1 MKREKLRRLLFVSA
15 ACLLSFPWL
24 TPCVGIWSAVAVDGA
39 HNSITHRDEPLNR
52 LADAKLKE
60 WAAKPGPRLAVSEYQ
75 PLSSALLI
83 TDEEFKGSKSA
94 ARPGTLVG
102 KGASALVDGVTYT
115 LTWIDPFTWVSGN
128 AMGVKPT
135 KPNRRLILC
144 ESPFVMLEA
153 DDLRYTRDGKS
164 GAIRLARATNAKV
177 TVISPDGPYFAR
189 AMHVHYRGPSQEVV
203 LTLACIIYTGSQR
216 LRPVQEGSL
225 IRLNFVKRRV
235 SCSGAVLDD
244 RRPSISKM
252 VRN

>member
-1 MKREKLRRLLFVSA
+1 MKREKIRRVLFVSA

-52 LADAKLKE
+52 LPDAKLKE
-60 WAAKPGPRLAVSEYQ
+60 WAAKPGPRLAVSEHQ
-75 PLSSALLI
+75 SLSSELFI
-83 TDEEFKGSKSA
+83 TDAEFKGSKTA
-94 ARPGTLVG
+94 ARSGTLVG

-115 LTWIDPFTWVSGN
+115 LTWVDPFTWVSGN
-128 AMGVKPT
+128 TMGVEPT

-153 DDLRYTRDGKS
+153 DDLRFTRDGKS

-177 TVISPDGPYFAR
+177 TVITPDGSYFAR
-189 AMHVHYRGPSQEVV
+189 GMHVHYRGPSQEVV
-203 LTLACIIYTGSQR
+203 LTQSSSIYTGTQK
-216 LRPVQEGSL
+216 LRPAQEGSL
-225 IRLNFVKRRV
+225 IRLNFVKHRV